1 MLYYAVD
8 NKPYERELGV
18 FNSINNTIHQI
29 LITNETLDF
38 PTSTVRHIKF
48 KDFLKKET
56 LDKTV

>member
-38 PTSTVRHIKF
+38 PTSTVRRIKF
-48 KDFLKKET
+48 KDFLKK
-56 LDKTV
+56 